1 MDILCHTFA
10 VDRGDLA
17 RTTVLSHAEAP
28 PAPGEV
34 VLRVDTFALTANNT
48 TYADL
53 GDQLGY
59 WRFFPAEAPWGVIP
73 VWGFADVVA
82 SACDGI
88 QPGERLYG
96 YWPMATHAR
105 LTPVRVTA
113 GSLVDASE
121 HRQAL
126 PAAYNLYLRTAGDPA
141 WRADLEAIQAL
152 LRPVF
157 ITSFLIDDLLGDVA
171 PPPEQVV
178 LTSASSKTALG
189 LAWLLQRRGVAVAGL
204 TSAGNLAFVEGL
216 GCYGTVL
223 PYDRLDA
230 LPRGLC
236 SATVDFAGSSA
247 LRQRVRDHLDDPS
260 AWRLAVGFTHRDA
273 TPEADPP
280 PFFSA
285 PDRLRQRGRDW
296 GRDEIARRVAER
308 WADFAPWVAQRLT
321 VQAGRGLADVEAVYR
336 QLLAGGVPANVGHV
350 LSPQAQQRR

>member
-1 MDILCHTFA
+1 MDILSHTFA
-10 VDRGDLA
+10 VDRGDLS
-17 RTTVLSHAEAP
+17 RTTVLTAPVDP

-34 VLRVDTFALTANNT
+34 VVRVDTFALTANNT

-53 GDQLGY
+53 GDRLGY
-59 WRFFPAEAPWGVIP
+59 WRFFPAEAPWGVVP

-88 QPGERLYG
+88 VPGERLYG
-96 YWPMATHAR
+96 YWPTATHAR
-105 LTPVRVTA
+105 ITPVRVVA
-113 GSLVDASE
+113 DSLVDASE

-126 PAAYNLYLRTAGDPA
+126 PAAYNLYLRTSGDPA

-178 LTSASSKTALG
+178 LTSASSKTAIG
-189 LAWLLQRRGVAVAGL
+189 LAWLLHHRGVAVAGL
-204 TSAGNLAFVEGL
+204 TSAANLAFVDGL
-216 GCYGTVL
+216 GCHGTVL
-223 PYDRLDA
+223 PYERLDA
-230 LPRGLC
+230 LPRGIC
-236 SATVDFAGSSA
+236 TAMVDFAGSGA
-247 LRQRVRDHLDDPS
+247 LRQRVRDHLDDTS
-260 AWRLAVGFTHRDA
+260 GWRLAVGFTHREA
-273 TPEADPP
+273 TPEPDPP

-308 WADFAPWVAQRLT
+308 WADFAPWVAGRLNVET
-321 VQAGRGLADVEAVYR
+321 GRGMDAVESVYR
-336 QLLAGGVPANVGHV
+336 QLLAGAVPAHVGHV
-350 LSPQAQQRR
+350 LSPAP

>member
-1 MDILCHTFA
+1 MDIVNHTFA
-10 VDRGDLA
+10 VDRGDLS
-17 RTTVLSHAEAP
+17 RTTVLTNTEAP

-59 WRFFPAEAPWGVIP
+59 WRFFPVDGPWGVIP

-171 PPPEQVV
+171 PVSY
-178 LTSASSKTALG
+178 TH
-189 LAWLLQRRGVAVAGL
+189 
-204 TSAGNLAFVEGL
+204 
-216 GCYGTVL
+216 
-223 PYDRLDA
+223 
-230 LPRGLC
+230 
-236 SATVDFAGSSA
+236 
-247 LRQRVRDHLDDPS
+247 LRAHE
-260 AWRLAVGFTHRDA
+260 T
-273 TPEADPP
+273 
-280 PFFSA
+280 
-285 PDRLRQRGRDW
+285 
-296 GRDEIARRVAER
+296 
-308 WADFAPWVAQRLT
+308 
-321 VQAGRGLADVEAVYR
+321 
-336 QLLAGGVPANVGHV
+336 
-350 LSPQAQQRR
+350 

>member
-1 MDILCHTFA
+1 MDIVNHTFA
-10 VDRGDLA
+10 VDRGDLS
-17 RTTVLSHAEAP
+17 RTTVLSTPVAP

-73 VWGFADVVA
+73 VWGFADVIA

-88 QPGERLYG
+88 APGERLYG

-113 GSLVDASE
+113 DSLVDASA

-126 PAAYNLYLRTAGDPA
+126 PAAYNLYLRTTGDPA
-141 WRADLEAIQAL
+141 WRADLESIQAL

-189 LAWLLQRRGVAVAGL
+189 LAWLLHHRGVAVAGL
-204 TSAGNLAFVEGL
+204 TSPANLAFVEGL
-216 GCYGTVL
+216 GCCGTVL

-236 SATVDFAGSSA
+236 TATVDFAGSGA
-247 LRQRVRDHLDDPS
+247 LRARLRDHLDDPT
-260 AWRLAVGFTHRDA
+260 AWRLAVGFTHREA

-285 PDRLRQRGRDW
+285 ADRLRQRGRDW
-296 GRDEIARRVAER
+296 GRDEIARRVAGR
-308 WADFAPWVAQRLT
+308 WADFAPWVAGRLT
-321 VQAGRGLADVEAVYR
+321 VQSGRGLPDVEAVYR
-336 QLLAGGVPANVGHV
+336 LLLAGGVPANVGHV
-350 LSPQAQQRR
+350 LSPDS